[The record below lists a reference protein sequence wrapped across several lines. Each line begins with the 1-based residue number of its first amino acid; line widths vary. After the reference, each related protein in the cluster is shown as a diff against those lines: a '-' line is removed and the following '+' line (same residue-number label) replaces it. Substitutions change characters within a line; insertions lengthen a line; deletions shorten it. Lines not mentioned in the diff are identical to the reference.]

1 MNDTTQ
7 LDAWRGEFGDR
18 YIDRNETL
26 TEVLRMRTRMWAEM
40 LKGTYGVEPESILE
54 VGCNIGLNLRAIDRL
69 SAATLYA
76 VEPNAKARQRVI
88 DDRVMAAERLHNAT
102 GQNLPFSAGEID
114 MVFSAGVLIHVHPDD
129 LGAVADEMHR
139 VSNRWILVAEY
150 FSTKPESIPYRGRND
165 LLFKRDFGG
174 FFLDRF
180 DDIEIAADGFQWRRS
195 TGLDD
200 VTWVLFRKKN
210 R

>member
-200 VTWVLFRKKN
+200 VTWVLFRKKS

>member
-1 MNDTTQ
+1 MTDTTQ
-7 LDAWRGEFGDR
+7 LDAWRGEFGDK
-18 YIDRNETL
+18 YIDRNESL

-40 LKGTYGVEPESILE
+40 LKTTFGAEPESILE

-69 SAATLYA
+69 CAATLHA
-76 VEPNAKARQRVI
+76 VEPNAKARQRVL
-88 DDRVMAAERLHNAT
+88 DDRVVADERLYNAT
-102 GQNLPFSAGEID
+102 GQKLPFGAGEID
-114 MVFSAGVLIHVHPDD
+114 MVFSSGVLIHVHPDD
-129 LGAVADEMHR
+129 LGTVADEMHR

-174 FFLDRF
+174 YFLDRF
-180 DDIEIAADGFQWRRS
+180 DDLEIVTDGFLWQRS
-195 TGLDD
+195 TGIDD
-200 VTWVLFRKKN
+200 LTWVLFRKKN

>member
-7 LDAWRGEFGDR
+7 LDAWRGEIGDR

-40 LKGTYGVEPESILE
+40 LKGTYGAEPESILE

-76 VEPNAKARQRVI
+76 VEPNAKARQRVV

-180 DDIEIAADGFQWRRS
+180 DDIEIVADGFQWRRS

>member
-1 MNDTTQ
+1 MTKTNQ

-18 YIDRNETL
+18 YVDRNETL
-26 TEVLRMRTRMWAEM
+26 TDVLRMRTRMWAEL
-40 LKGTYGVEPESILE
+40 LKGTYGAEPESILE
-54 VGCNIGLNLRAIDRL
+54 VGCNIGLNLRSINRL
-69 SAATLYA
+69 CGAALHA
-76 VEPNAKARQRVI
+76 VEPNAKAR
-88 DDRVMAAERLHNAT
+88 ERLLQDKVIPAANLHDAT
-102 GQNLPFSAGEID
+102 GQSLPFGDGSMD

-139 VSNRWILVAEY
+139 VSGRWLLVAEY
-150 FSTKPESIPYRGRND
+150 FSAKPESIPYRGRDD

-180 DDIEIAADGFQWRRS
+180 NDLEVVDDGFLWQRS
-195 TGLDD
+195 SGIDD
-200 VTWVLFRKKN
+200 MTWVLFRKKN

>member
-40 LKGTYGVEPESILE
+40 LKGTYGAEPESILE

-69 SAATLYA
+69 SAAALYA
-76 VEPNAKARQRVI
+76 VEPNAKARQRVV
-88 DDRVMAAERLHNAT
+88 DDRVMAAERLHDAT
-102 GQNLPFSAGEID
+102 GQNLPFSVGEID

>member
-1 MNDTTQ
+1 MTDTTQ

-40 LKGTYGVEPESILE
+40 LKGTYGAEPESILE

-76 VEPNAKARQRVI
+76 VEPNAKARQRVV
-88 DDRVMAAERLHNAT
+88 DDEVMAAERLHNAT
-102 GQNLPFSAGEID
+102 GQNLPFSTGEID